1 MNGNIPRCGADM
13 LGVNLSKM
21 VTSRVYSFCVT
32 ARSLS
37 IILIAH
43 FSSALVLFSAST
55 TRHEAPEPNVRPNL
69 YTAFTSICG
78 TSSRFSS
85 CWASSVTPAPQQ
97 APMVRDFGLLTLL
110 YLSLWRTIMSSNYR
124 LSTTQNTLY
133 LGSLPTLP
141 DNKQIQFTIL
151 SMDES
156 FCCSSDGSNGCT
168 IVFALV
174 RPGGDDKYDIRVFW
188 AGDSRAVLIGEDG
201 FEQLTQDHRPD
212 NPSEM
217 ARIEE
222 AKGVIINNRVDSKL
236 AVSRAFGDMN
246 LKNNKSLEWE
256 KQRVTALTEY
266 RVARAASSDVLFL
279 FCDGLVEYLDNAQLI
294 GRFNSHLVEYED
306 PVYGLGYLFDEIL
319 DGGSRDNM
327 SAIIIY
333 FRAAKDYGLNGK
345 HKTFLPGPL
354 YLTRNDKKY
363 VDAYLRNA
371 KDFGHEDSPKLRR
384 AAYREDLKLLKKYG
398 TQGTGY
404 SKSIMY
410 QIEEVIRE
418 IDNTS
423 SDNHNTTDHEMDG
436 STEVIERS
444 PTPPLSDVDAEFL
457 EHKEE
462 TQTMKRNH
470 SMVVTPSPS
479 PTNKETSNRKRT
491 FANLNENNNDT
502 MQSESA
508 PKRRKSNIG
517 DVIKI
522 H

>member
-1 MNGNIPRCGADM
+1 MSI
-13 LGVNLSKM
+13 
-21 VTSRVYSFCVT
+21 SFPDKLT
-32 ARSLS
+32 
-37 IILIAH
+37 
-43 FSSALVLFSAST
+43 
-55 TRHEAPEPNVRPNL
+55 E
-69 YTAFTSICG
+69 
-78 TSSRFSS
+78 
-85 CWASSVTPAPQQ
+85 
-97 APMVRDFGLLTLL
+97 LTLL
-110 YLSLWRTIMSSNYR
+110 TKGSNFLMGNLAAPIRSKLFNRYGNEHYQVCVCSMQGYRASMEDSHVVELSFKHHPEYSLFGIFDGHNGRKAAHH
-124 LSTTQNTLY
+124 LSQNLIDK
-133 LGSLPTLP
+133 LDALPTLT
-141 DNKQIQFTIL
+141 DNKQIQSTIL
-151 SMDES
+151 SMDEA

-491 FANLNENNNDT
+491 FANLNENNND
-502 MQSESA
+502 
-508 PKRRKSNIG
+508 
-517 DVIKI
+517 
-522 H
+522 